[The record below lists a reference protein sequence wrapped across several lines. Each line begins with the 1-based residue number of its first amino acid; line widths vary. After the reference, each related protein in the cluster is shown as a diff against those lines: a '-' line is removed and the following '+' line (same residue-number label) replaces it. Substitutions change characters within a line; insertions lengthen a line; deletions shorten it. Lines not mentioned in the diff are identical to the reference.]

1 MSFGDKLAHDPL
13 KGKEVEK
20 VREQAVIPLQR
31 LPILQHAIVP
41 LLAWILQGTIM
52 TYSLLQFHF
61 SSHFT
66 PCYSVSACIFQ

>member
-41 LLAWILQGTIM
+41 LLAWIL
-52 TYSLLQFHF
+52 
-61 SSHFT
+61 
-66 PCYSVSACIFQ
+66 